1 MQKFKEI
8 FMHIVFLLAAFVSIA
23 AVLLICVFLFA
34 SGIPAMKEIGL
45 TDFLFG
51 KVWRPTNDYF
61 GILPFILGS
70 IYVTAGA
77 IVIGVPIG
85 LLTAIFLS
93 KFCPPKAY
101 KVIKP
106 FINLMAG
113 IRIFWNVCTCSG
125 SQTDFRSERKY
136 NAYRICT
143 AWHHDT
149 SDDHQC
155 I

>member
-61 GILPFILGS
+61 GIS
-70 IYVTAGA
+70 
-77 IVIGVPIG
+77 
-85 LLTAIFLS
+85 
-93 KFCPPKAY
+93 
-101 KVIKP
+101 
-106 FINLMAG
+106 M
-113 IRIFWNVCTCSG
+113 
-125 SQTDFRSERKY
+125 
-136 NAYRICT
+136 
-143 AWHHDT
+143 
-149 SDDHQC
+149 
-155 I
+155 

>member
-51 KVWRPTNDYF
+51 KVWRPTNNYF

-93 KFCPPKAY
+93 KFCPPKH
-101 KVIKP
+101 
-106 FINLMAG
+106 
-113 IRIFWNVCTCSG
+113 IRSLNHLSI
-125 SQTDFRSERKY
+125 
-136 NAYRICT
+136 
-143 AWHHDT
+143 
-149 SDDHQC
+149 
-155 I
+155 

>member
-61 GILPFILGS
+61 GIFPFILGS
-70 IYVTAGA
+70 IYVC
-77 IVIGVPIG
+77 
-85 LLTAIFLS
+85 LL
-93 KFCPPKAY
+93 Y
-101 KVIKP
+101 
-106 FINLMAG
+106 
-113 IRIFWNVCTCSG
+113 
-125 SQTDFRSERKY
+125 
-136 NAYRICT
+136 
-143 AWHHDT
+143 T
-149 SDDHQC
+149 SPSPRD
-155 I
+155 